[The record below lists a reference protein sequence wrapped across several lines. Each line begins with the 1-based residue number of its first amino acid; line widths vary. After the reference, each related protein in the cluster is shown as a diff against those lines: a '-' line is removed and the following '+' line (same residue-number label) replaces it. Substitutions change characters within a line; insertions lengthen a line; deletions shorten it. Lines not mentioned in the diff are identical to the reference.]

1 MGVAAVDPSEYIDR
15 VRGEPVT
22 EYLVYLPVLFLV
34 ATSVLL
40 LMSQNWRLCVLA
52 LAVQYLAAFWLV
64 ALIWPVGLAAVKLVA
79 GWMAGSLIGAAQPE
93 RELLDDH
100 FKSKAGRMLRVIA
113 ALVILLVSYTLV
125 PAVQEW
131 IPGTTA
137 IVWGGILLIGMGVL
151 QLGMTTLTLR
161 VFFGLLTIV
170 TGFEVLYAVVEYSVL
185 VTGFLAFINLGLALV
200 CAYLLAAPE
209 MQGDAG

>member
-1 MGVAAVDPSEYIDR
+1 MSQ
-15 VRGEPVT
+15 
-22 EYLVYLPVLFLV
+22 YLVYLPVVFLA
-34 ATSVLL
+34 ATSILL
-40 LMSQNWRLCVLA
+40 LMSRNWRVCVLA

-93 RELLDDH
+93 DELVDEH
-100 FKSKAGRMLRVIA
+100 FKGWAGRALRLIA
-113 ALVILLVSYTLV
+113 ALVILLVAYTLV

-131 IPGTTA
+131 IPGSAA

-170 TGFEVLYAVVEYSVL
+170 TGFEILYAVVEYSVL
-185 VTGFLAFINLGLALV
+185 VTGILAFINLGLALV
-200 CAYLLAAPE
+200 CAYLLASPT
-209 MQGDAG
+209 MQEET

>member
-1 MGVAAVDPSEYIDR
+1 M
-15 VRGEPVT
+15 
-22 EYLVYLPVLFLV
+22 
-34 ATSVLL
+34 
-40 LMSQNWRLCVLA
+40 CVLS

-93 RELLDDH
+93 AELLDDH
-100 FKSKAGRMLRVIA
+100 FKGRAGRALRLIA
-113 ALVILLVSYTLV
+113 AMVILLVTYTLV

-131 IPGTTA
+131 IPGSA
-137 IVWGGILLIGMGVL
+137 SIVWGGTLLIGMGIL

-170 TGFEVLYAVVEYSVL
+170 TGFEILYAVVEYSVL
-185 VTGFLAFINLGLALV
+185 VTGILAFINLGLALM
-200 CAYLLAAPE
+200 CAYLLASPT
-209 MQGDAG
+209 MRGDVE

>member
-1 MGVAAVDPSEYIDR
+1 MSQ
-15 VRGEPVT
+15 
-22 EYLVYLPVLFLV
+22 YLIYLPVVFLAV
-34 ATSVLL
+34 TSVLL

-52 LAVQYLAAFWLV
+52 LAMQYLAAFWLV

-79 GWMAGSLIGAAQPE
+79 GWMAGSLIGATQPE
-93 RELLDDH
+93 SELLDDH
-100 FKSKAGRMLRVIA
+100 FKSQAGRALRLIA
-113 ALVILLVSYTLV
+113 ALVILLVSFTLV

-131 IPGTTA
+131 IPGNTA

-170 TGFEVLYAVVEYSVL
+170 TGFEILYAVVEYSVL
-185 VTGFLAFINLGLALV
+185 VTGILAFINLGLALI
-200 CAYLLAAPE
+200 CAYLLASPT
-209 MQGDAG
+209 MQGEV

>member
-1 MGVAAVDPSEYIDR
+1 MSQ
-15 VRGEPVT
+15 
-22 EYLVYLPVLFLV
+22 YLVFLPVVFLAV
-34 ATSVLL
+34 TSIVL

-93 RELLDDH
+93 ADLLDDH
-100 FKSKAGRMLRVIA
+100 FRDRAGRALRLIA

-131 IPGTTA
+131 IPGNTA
-137 IVWGGILLIGMGVL
+137 ILWGGVILIGMGVL

-170 TGFEVLYAVVEYSVL
+170 TGFEVLYAVVEVSVL
-185 VTGFLAFINLGLALV
+185 VTGILAFINLGLALV
-200 CAYLLAAPE
+200 CAYLLASPN
-209 MQGDAG
+209 MQGEA

>member
-1 MGVAAVDPSEYIDR
+1 MSQ
-15 VRGEPVT
+15 
-22 EYLVYLPVLFLV
+22 YLVYLPVIFLA
-34 ATSVLL
+34 ATSVVL
-40 LMSQNWRLCVLA
+40 LMSRNWRMCVLA

-79 GWMAGSLIGAAQPE
+79 GWMAGSLIGATQPE
-93 RELLDDH
+93 SELLDDH
-100 FKSKAGRMLRVIA
+100 FKGQAGRALRLIA
-113 ALVILLVSYTLV
+113 ALVILLVSYTLIT
-125 PAVQEW
+125 AVQEW

-170 TGFEVLYAVVEYSVL
+170 TGFEILYAVVEYSVL
-185 VTGFLAFINLGLALV
+185 VTGILAFINLGLALV
-200 CAYLLAAPE
+200 CAYLLASPTMPE
-209 MQGDAG
+209 EA

>member
-1 MGVAAVDPSEYIDR
+1 VGFAAAGIIEYVDCIECEFMSQ
-15 VRGEPVT
+15 
-22 EYLVYLPVLFLV
+22 YLVYLPVVFLA
-34 ATSVLL
+34 ATSILL
-40 LMSQNWRLCVLA
+40 LMSRNWRVCVLA

-93 RELLDDH
+93 DELVDEH
-100 FKSKAGRMLRVIA
+100 FKGWAGRALRLIA
-113 ALVILLVSYTLV
+113 ALVILLVAYTLV

-131 IPGTTA
+131 IPGSAA

-170 TGFEVLYAVVEYSVL
+170 TGFEILYAVVEYSVL
-185 VTGFLAFINLGLALV
+185 VTGILAFINLGLALV
-200 CAYLLAAPE
+200 CAYLLASPT
-209 MQGDAG
+209 MQEET

>member
-1 MGVAAVDPSEYIDR
+1 MSQ
-15 VRGEPVT
+15 
-22 EYLVYLPVLFLV
+22 YLVYLPVLFLAV
-34 ATSVLL
+34 TSVML
-40 LMSQNWRLCVLA
+40 LMSRNWRVCVLS

-93 RELLDDH
+93 AELLDDH
-100 FKSKAGRMLRVIA
+100 FKGRAGRALRLIA
-113 ALVILLVSYTLV
+113 AMVILLVAYTLV

-131 IPGTTA
+131 IPGSA
-137 IVWGGILLIGMGVL
+137 SIVWGGTLLIGMGIL

-170 TGFEVLYAVVEYSVL
+170 TGFEILYAVVEYSVL
-185 VTGFLAFINLGLALV
+185 VTGILAFINLGLALV
-200 CAYLLAAPE
+200 CAYLLASPT
-209 MQGDAG
+209 MQGTTE

>member
-1 MGVAAVDPSEYIDR
+1 MSQ
-15 VRGEPVT
+15 
-22 EYLVYLPVLFLV
+22 YLIFLPVVFLAV
-34 ATSVLL
+34 TSIVL

-79 GWMAGSLIGAAQPE
+79 GWMAGSLIGATQPE
-93 RELLDDH
+93 AELLDDH
-100 FKSKAGRMLRVIA
+100 FKSQAGRLLRLIT

-131 IPGTTA
+131 IPGNAA
-137 IVWGGILLIGMGVL
+137 IIWGGILLIGMGVL

-170 TGFEVLYAVVEYSVL
+170 TGFEVLYAVVEASVL
-185 VTGFLAFINLGLALV
+185 VTGILAFINLGLALV
-200 CAYLLAAPE
+200 CAYLLASPA
-209 MQGDAG
+209 MQEET

>member
-1 MGVAAVDPSEYIDR
+1 MSQ
-15 VRGEPVT
+15 
-22 EYLVYLPVLFLV
+22 YLIFLPVVFLAV
-34 ATSVLL
+34 TSIVL

-79 GWMAGSLIGAAQPE
+79 GWMAGSLIGATQPE
-93 RELLDDH
+93 AELLEDH
-100 FKSKAGRMLRVIA
+100 FKSQAGRLLRLIT
-113 ALVILLVSYTLV
+113 ALVILLVSYTLI

-131 IPGTTA
+131 IPGNPA

-170 TGFEVLYAVVEYSVL
+170 TGFEVLYAVVEVSVL
-185 VTGFLAFINLGLALV
+185 VTGILAFINLGLALV
-200 CAYLLAAPE
+200 CAYLLASPA
-209 MQGDAG
+209 MQGEA